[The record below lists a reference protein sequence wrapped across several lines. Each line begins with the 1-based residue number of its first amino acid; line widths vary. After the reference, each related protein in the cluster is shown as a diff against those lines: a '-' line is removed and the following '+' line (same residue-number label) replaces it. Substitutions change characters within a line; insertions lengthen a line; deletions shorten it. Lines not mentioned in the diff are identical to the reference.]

1 MVWSSLVWSSFFSLV
16 LYVIHIIIHIINTQ
30 YIVLY
35 SAIITHNTQ
44 DIVLYRG
51 VLIVQI
57 SYLCVIHIRST
68 STMPISKCKI
78 TSYQSSNILPCSTI
92 ISQHLTSVLFLSHSL
107 TKIFRGLSNFV
118 FNQQK
123 REVKQLNAQ
132 PLNFFNLSHHS
143 ILYFPFFTFFRHFCK
158 LVYELIECFQW

>member
-1 MVWSSLVWSSFFSLV
+1 MWWSGLLWSGLLSFFWS
-16 LYVIHIIIHIINTQ
+16 LYVIHIVIHIINTQ

-44 DIVLYRG
+44 DIVLCRG

-57 SYLCVIHIRST
+57 SSLCVIHIKST
-68 STMPISKCKI
+68 STMPNSKCKI

-107 TKIFRGLSNFV
+107 TKIFKGLSNLI

-123 REVKQLNAQ
+123 KRGQATKCSTSQFSICHTTQYSIFL
-132 PLNFFNLSHHS
+132 LSHS
-143 ILYFPFFTFFRHFCK
+143 SDTS
-158 LVYELIECFQW
+158 VSWSMNS